1 MLLWFQMGWR
11 KNCGMNQDADADTD
25 WCWSLKYWA
34 VEHKLVC
41 KRVIVVSRRF
51 PHVCKNRRRM
61 PTGRRTCNDVA
72 YTCHRSIDAA
82 CSTIF
87 IYFWHFWFGQ
97 ARCVDA
103 VPFAHAVGNFST
115 GRIGRK
121 PSTFPDRHPLVIQH
135 VTMENAPN
143 NVQESC
149 LIGVHLSII
158 WLMVFKCFNLCY
170 DSIISGMMIIWR
182 WWWWCPRRRNMRI
195 DGLKHVETIN
205 H

>member
-1 MLLWFQMGWR
+1 MPCSSGEKWKQCGMLLWFQMGWR

-34 VEHKLVC
+34 VEHKLGC
-41 KRVIVVSRRF
+41 KRVIIVSRCF
-51 PHVCKNRRRM
+51 THVCKNRRRM
-61 PTGRRTCNDVA
+61 PTGRQTCNDVA
-72 YTCHRSIDAA
+72 HTCHRSLDAA
-82 CSTIF
+82 CSTTF

-135 VTMENAPN
+135 VTMENALN
-143 NVQESC
+143 NVFVLTGLQTRILDWCSFIMYSC
-149 LIGVHLSII
+149 LV
-158 WLMVFKCFNLCY
+158 
-170 DSIISGMMIIWR
+170 
-182 WWWWCPRRRNMRI
+182 
-195 DGLKHVETIN
+195 DGFQMF
-205 H
+205 